1 MRVNVA
7 NTYTY
12 FSELRSDANR
22 WSVPLLVEDVTADL
36 GQLVEETYVRGL
48 LAEELPWNTDQLDV
62 EIAPSWSAEPMVK
75 TVEVTLVTR
84 SNGARHRVSLTF
96 DRGPWVRSAEHS
108 VQEMR
113 AEGALTE
120 NEQVYRLLVALNAG
134 DTPKPLVPRPLMPP
148 PIVDQSLS
156 ELGIAG
162 FGDGSLEPDRPVLV
176 SNRLAEEAITQ
187 CESSGP
193 TETGGAVLGKNVRL
207 PKPLPGTRTRIVTV
221 LTALLDDARHTGDL
235 TRFHISPEALI
246 AGDQIAALRGRRES
260 VITIVHTHGWGC
272 GDCNEKAC
280 LLAECF
286 PSLQDYELE
295 SLFPT
300 KALLLPIAGRRHG
313 APGRRPVLQIHAWR
327 GGELRPI
334 RWLTYYD

>member
-7 NTYTY
+7 NAYTY
-12 FSELRSDANR
+12 YSELHSDANR
-22 WSVPLLVEDVTADL
+22 WSVPLSVEDVTRDL

-48 LAEELPWNTDQLDV
+48 LAEELPWNMDQLDV

-75 TVEVTLVTR
+75 AVEVTLTTG
-84 SNGARHRVSLTF
+84 SNGDRHRVSLTF

-108 VQEMR
+108 VQKMR
-113 AEGALTE
+113 TEGALTE
-120 NEQVYRLLVALNAG
+120 NEQVYRLLAALNDG
-134 DTPKPLVPRPLMPP
+134 NTSKPLVPPTLVPP
-148 PIVDQSLS
+148 SIVDQPLS
-156 ELGIAG
+156 ELGIARL
-162 FGDGSLEPDRPVLV
+162 GDGSLEPDRPVLV
-176 SNRLAEEAITQ
+176 SKRLVEEVITQ

-193 TETGGAVLGKNVRL
+193 TETGGAALGKNVRL
-207 PKPLPGTRTRIVTV
+207 LKPLPGTRTRIVTV
-221 LTALLDDARHTGDL
+221 LTAMVDDPRHTGDL

-246 AGDQIAALRGRRES
+246 AADQIAALRGRGEF

-272 GDCNEKAC
+272 GDCNQKAC

-300 KALLLPIAGRRHG
+300 KALLLPIAGRMHG
-313 APGRRPVLQIHAWR
+313 APGQRPILQIHAWR

-334 RWLTYYD
+334 RWQTYYD